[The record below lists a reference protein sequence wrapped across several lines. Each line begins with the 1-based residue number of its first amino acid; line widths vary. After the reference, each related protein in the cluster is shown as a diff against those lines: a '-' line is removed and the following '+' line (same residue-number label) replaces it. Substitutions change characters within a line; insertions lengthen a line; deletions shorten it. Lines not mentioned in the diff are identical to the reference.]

1 MVIMPMSSSFRR
13 MLYNKL
19 IYTAVT
25 RAKEK
30 LILVGDPQAFIDWN
44 RNDYV
49 ENRKT
54 GLKEML
60 ENKYN
65 IS

>member
-1 MVIMPMSSSFRR
+1 MVIMPFSKSFNR

-30 LILVGDPQAFIDWN
+30 LILVGSPEAFLYGVNNNYIDT
-44 RNDYV
+44 
-49 ENRKT
+49 RKT
-54 GLKEML
+54 NLLNLIKNM
-60 ENKYN
+60 Y
-65 IS
+65 I

>member
-1 MVIMPMSSSFRR
+1 MVIMPFAKSFNR

-19 IYTAVT
+19 IYTAIT

-30 LILVGDPQAFIDWN
+30 LILVGEPSAFIN
-44 RNDYV
+44 GIKNDYV

-54 GLKEML
+54 TLKEL
-60 ENKYN
+60 LQNKYN
-65 IS
+65 N